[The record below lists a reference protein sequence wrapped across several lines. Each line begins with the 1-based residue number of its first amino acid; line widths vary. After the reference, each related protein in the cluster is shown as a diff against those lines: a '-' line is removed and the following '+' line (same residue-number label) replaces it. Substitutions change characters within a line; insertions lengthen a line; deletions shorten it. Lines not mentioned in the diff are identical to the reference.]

1 MIIVPRNF
9 VLLTELERAEKGSTD
24 MTVSYGLV
32 DSDDITLTNWQC
44 TILGPPNSA
53 MDNRII
59 SLLVSCGNN
68 YPNEIPTVKFQT
80 KVNYPFVKGDGTF
93 DPNAIKMQW
102 NRSCGIETVLLTIK
116 GQMSKSEYRKLAQP
130 PEGSN
135 Y

>member
-53 MDNRII
+53 MDNRIA
-59 SLLVSCGNN
+59 V
-68 YPNEIPTVKFQT
+68 EK
-80 KVNYPFVKGDGTF
+80 
-93 DPNAIKMQW
+93 
-102 NRSCGIETVLLTIK
+102 
-116 GQMSKSEYRKLAQP
+116 
-130 PEGSN
+130 PEKEGEK
-135 Y
+135 YQ

>member
-80 KVNYPFVKGDGTF
+80 KVNYPFVVCEQSTCKVHGH
-93 DPNAIKMQW
+93 
-102 NRSCGIETVLLTIK
+102 S
-116 GQMSKSEYRKLAQP
+116 
-130 PEGSN
+130 
-135 Y
+135 